1 MTLIAPLLFNN
12 STWERRFTSPL
23 HIKILIMKKIVIFFF
38 IYWLTWH
45 ASFGQEG
52 KVIELA
58 PVEIVPADNLLVYSN
73 FSKKSRENNTTVLG
87 PLGSIKIATVS
98 GFKNPEKATIALE
111 GLEFFFNYNWTE
123 DSSGFYVQP
132 VVVGENGLPVVGGA
146 DFPEKY
152 LVTSKLRNRIFIDL
166 SSKGLHLAPQE
177 RVLVGIR
184 FLENVNPETPNK
196 FNITA
201 LSGRMDDSTYL
212 LYWDG
217 RLPEKIFD
225 PGKHSA
231 GVKFSVVYKLKE

>member
-1 MTLIAPLLFNN
+1 
-12 STWERRFTSPL
+12 
-23 HIKILIMKKIVIFFF
+23 MKKIGVFYF

-45 ASFGQEG
+45 AAFGQEAQ
-52 KVIELA
+52 VIELA
-58 PVEIVPADNLLVYSN
+58 PVEIIPTGKILVHSN
-73 FSKKSRENNTTVLG
+73 FSKKHSEINGTVRG
-87 PLGSIKIATVS
+87 PSGGVKKLATVS
-98 GFKNPEKATIALE
+98 GFKNPEKSTIELE

-123 DSSGFYVQP
+123 DSSGFYIQP
-132 VVVGENGLPVVGGA
+132 VVVGEDGLPLGDGV

-152 LVTSKLRNRIFIDL
+152 LVTSKLRNRLFIDL
-166 SSKGLHLAPQE
+166 SSKGIRLAPQE
-177 RVLVGIR
+177 RVLLGIR

-225 PGKHSA
+225 SGKHSA
-231 GVKFSVVYKLKE
+231 GLKYSVVYKLKE

>member
-1 MTLIAPLLFNN
+1 
-12 STWERRFTSPL
+12 
-23 HIKILIMKKIVIFFF
+23 MKKKSFFCF
-38 IYWLTWH
+38 IYWLIWH
-45 ASFGQEG
+45 ASIGQETQ
-52 KVIELA
+52 VIELA
-58 PVEIVPADNLLVYSN
+58 PVEITPTDKILVYST
-73 FSKKSRENNTTVLG
+73 FSKKHSEINGTLRG

-225 PGKHSA
+225 SGKHSA
-231 GVKFSVVYKLKE
+231 GLKYSVVYKLKE

>member
-1 MTLIAPLLFNN
+1 
-12 STWERRFTSPL
+12 
-23 HIKILIMKKIVIFFF
+23 MKKIGVFCL

-58 PVEIVPADNLLVYSN
+58 PVEIIPTDKILVYSN
-73 FSKKSRENNTTVLG
+73 FSKKDREKNGTVLG
-87 PLGSIKIATVS
+87 PSGGKKIAMLS

-123 DSSGFYVQP
+123 DSSGFYIQP
-132 VVVGENGLPVVGGA
+132 VVVGEGGLAVGDGV

-152 LVTSKLRNRIFIDL
+152 LVTSKLQNRLFIDL
-166 SSKGLHLAPQE
+166 SSKGIRLAPQE

-184 FLENVNPETPNK
+184 FIENVNPEMPNK
-196 FNITA
+196 FDITF

-217 RLPEKIFD
+217 RLPEKIYD
-225 PGKHSA
+225 SGKNSA
-231 GVKFSVVYKLKE
+231 GLKYSVVYKLKE

>member
-1 MTLIAPLLFNN
+1 M
-12 STWERRFTSPL
+12 
-23 HIKILIMKKIVIFFF
+23 
-38 IYWLTWH
+38 
-45 ASFGQEG
+45 
-52 KVIELA
+52 IELA
-58 PVEIVPADNLLVYSN
+58 PVEITPTDKILVYST
-73 FSKKSRENNTTVLG
+73 FSKKHSEINGTLRG

-225 PGKHSA
+225 SGKHSA
-231 GVKFSVVYKLKE
+231 GLKYSVVYKLKE